1 MEYFALS
8 DTGKNRQNNEDCY
21 LSDVENNLFIV
32 ADGMGGHKAGEIASK
47 MAIDSFT
54 EYFKKNFDKKK
65 FVSYEAAKTPDK
77 KNKAIEDNIQK
88 ILIKSAGYAN
98 EKINKLGLE
107 RDDFNGMGTTLT
119 GLFIFNSNAFVIHI
133 GDSRLYLFRENSLNL
148 LTEDHTLVFAL
159 YKSGAISYEDTFSH
173 PQRNYLTGVLG
184 ENEISSLECF
194 KFKLQESD
202 IILICSDGLNSMI
215 KDSSIKDAL
224 EKSQGKSA
232 QIIAKKFIKQAN
244 KNGGLDNITVIIIK
258 I

>member
-8 DTGKNRQNNEDCY
+8 DIGKNRQNNEDCY
-21 LSDVENNLFIV
+21 LADVENNLFIV

-47 MAIDSFT
+47 TAIDNFT
-54 EYFKKNFDKKK
+54 QYFKKNFDKKN
-65 FVSYEAAKTPDK
+65 FIFYEAAKTPDK
-77 KNKAIEDNIQK
+77 KNKEIDDNIQK
-88 ILIKSAGYAN
+88 ILIESAGYAN
-98 EKINKLGLE
+98 EKIYKLGLE
-107 RDDFNGMGTTLT
+107 CDDFSGMGTTLT

-173 PQRNYLTGVLG
+173 PKRNYLTGVLG

-194 KFKLQESD
+194 KFKMQEND

-215 KDSSIKDAL
+215 KDSSIKDTL

-232 QIIAKKFIKQAN
+232 RIIAKKFIERAN
-244 KNGGLDNITVIIIK
+244 KNGGVDNITVIIIK